1 MLVTTGQ
8 DGLEQMMARLNAVD
22 FKSLNQAI
30 RNLADV
36 VEPLA
41 KFFNVLDSYSYEVL
55 AVKRLATLQAF
66 LRSKREI
73 SVETTIF
80 VRWSGFLESPVLC
93 CSLN

>member
-8 DGLEQMMARLNAVD
+8 DSLEQMMARLNAVD

-41 KFFNVLDSYSYEVL
+41 KFFNVFHSYEVL
-55 AVKRLATLQAF
+55 AVKRLATLRAF